1 MWKRCRSVQGKP
13 MSGNPYL
20 KMLSGFLFALQ
31 CQSRVKNV
39 ICIDRVLNIWGFY
52 KKMFFLKSHIMG

>member
-1 MWKRCRSVQGKP
+1 

-20 KMLSGFLFALQ
+20 KILSGFLFALL

-39 ICIDRVLNIWGFY
+39 ICIDRDLNILGFY
-52 KKMFFLKSHIMG
+52 KKMFFLMFMSCMAG